1 MESERRVYRRH
12 GPSIFFPILLITV
25 GLIWLLVN
33 AGMIPVEN
41 VQAILPYWPVLLVLA
56 GISLL
61 LSQVSWLFSAVI
73 WLALAA
79 FLIWLLMTPNNL
91 IASLPR
97 PELKRETVSETI
109 GETERAVI
117 TLDTGRF
124 PTQISSLQGSDN
136 LIEADISFSGD
147 LNFRVSGT
155 TEKEISLSETFS
167 GVFLGNE
174 FLGGDSRTWRI
185 GLTPEIPLSI
195 LLDSGSGSIGLNLD
209 GLQVESLSI
218 DSGSGSV
225 EVGLPVGNTVM
236 AFDLEMGSGSVE
248 ITIPS
253 GSSTNLTIDGGSG
266 SVVIDVPDD
275 AGIQVTMEDDG
286 SGSFRLPDGY
296 SLVREGGDQGEGT
309 WENEAF
315 ATDENPTRIS
325 IDQGSGNIEIR

>member
-1 MESERRVYRRH
+1 MEIERRRYRGH
-12 GPSIFFPILLITV
+12 GPSIFFPVLLITV

-56 GISLL
+56 GVSLL
-61 LSQVSWLFSAVI
+61 LSQVSWVFSAVI
-73 WLALAA
+73 WLGLAA
-79 FLIWLLMTPNNL
+79 FMIWLLMTPNNL

-97 PELKRETVSETI
+97 PELKQETI
-109 GETERAVI
+109 SEAIGEAERAEI
-117 TLDTGRF
+117 RLNTGRF
-124 PTQISSLQGSDN
+124 PTQISSLQGGDN
-136 LIEADISFSGD
+136 LIEADISYSGD

-155 TEKEISLSETFS
+155 TEKVISLSETFT
-167 GVFLGNE
+167 GVIFGNE

-185 GLTPEIPLSI
+185 GLTPEIPLTI
-195 LLDSGSGSIGLNLD
+195 VLDTGSGRTGLNLN

-218 DSGSGSV
+218 DSGSGTV
-225 EVGLPVGNTVM
+225 EVGLPAGNAVM
-236 AFDLEMGSGSVE
+236 SFDLDMGSGNVE

-275 AGIQVTMEDDG
+275 AGVQVTMEDDG
-286 SGSFRLPDGY
+286 SGSLRLPDGF

-315 ATDENPTRIS
+315 ATDENPIRIT